1 MSSHN
6 QFTDAVRSWAEVFMH
21 RSMRD
26 FARFMHASGLS
37 MPQINTLMRL
47 YYQETCGV
55 SDIGREL
62 GISSAAAS
70 QMIDRMV
77 QQDLLERTECAGDR
91 RIRQLSLTV
100 KGRAL
105 VKQAIDARHHWL
117 SRLPAHLTRDQ
128 QTAIVAGLACLT
140 EAAQHM
146 EDAAPAA
153 EAGPR
158 KTAGIAGK
166 TAIKRL

>member
-1 MSSHN
+1 MSNYN
-6 QFTDAVRSWAEVFMH
+6 QFTDAVRSWAEVFMR

-26 FARFMHASGLS
+26 FARFMHVSGLS

-47 YYQETCGV
+47 YYQQTCGV

-62 GISSAAAS
+62 GITSAAAS

-77 QQDLLERTECAGDR
+77 QQGLLERTENAGDR
-91 RIRQLSLTV
+91 RVRHLSLTH

-105 VKQAIDARHHWL
+105 VEQAIDARHHWL
-117 SRLPAHLTRDQ
+117 SRLPAHLTREQ

-153 EAGPR
+153 EARPR
-158 KTAGIAGK
+158 KTAAVASK
-166 TAIKRL
+166 TPIKHS